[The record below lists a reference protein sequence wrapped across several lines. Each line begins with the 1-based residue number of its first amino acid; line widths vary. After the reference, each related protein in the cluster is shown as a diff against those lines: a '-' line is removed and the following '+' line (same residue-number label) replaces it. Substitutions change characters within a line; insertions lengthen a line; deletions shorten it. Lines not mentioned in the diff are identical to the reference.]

1 MDEPQ
6 SLRDIAAKH
15 AGEIGGLITTLRE
28 IVEVYGCIHGTHMET
43 VADVFNLSVA
53 EVRGVVSF
61 YGDLRTKPTG
71 NTHIRICQAEACQ
84 AVGAREL
91 TRATANKLGISIG
104 ETTVDGE
111 VSLDSVYCLGVCTSG
126 PNAMVNG
133 RVIVR
138 ATVEALIP

>member
-6 SLRDIAAKH
+6 SLQDIAAKH
-15 AGEIGGLITTLRE
+15 AGKIGGLITALRE
-28 IVEVYGCIHGTHMET
+28 IVEVYGFIDVAHIET

-53 EVRGVVSF
+53 EIRGVVSF
-61 YGDLRTKPTG
+61 YSDLRTKPAG

-91 TRATANKLGISIG
+91 TRSTANKLGITIG

-111 VSLDSVYCLGVCTSG
+111 VSLDSVYCLGVCTTG

-138 ATVEALIP
+138 ATAEDLIP